1 MPILTNVSYSAPFWL
16 PTGNAQTLGPRIFC
30 FIPQLPFAREKL
42 ELADGDFLLL
52 DWLYASGSAERPG
65 SRLAILSHGLE
76 GDSTRSYM
84 RAMAMALAK
93 RGWDVLSRN
102 FRGCGGE
109 MNRLPILY
117 HSGQI
122 EDIDIAARH
131 AVAKGYTEIA
141 FVGFSMGGNQVLK
154 YLAERRESLPREI
167 TRAAA
172 VSVPCDL
179 TACSALLAQPRNKMY
194 MVYFLRTLR
203 RKMREKKAMYPEL
216 FDVSGLDA
224 MTTFKEFDDAFTAPL
239 HGFSSAEDYWEKAS
253 SLPHLADI
261 AIPTLLLNAR
271 NDPFLSG
278 SCSPRQ
284 VAGKSEFLY
293 LLEPEE
299 GGHVGFPTTV
309 GKTVGWLENT
319 VGDFIAFDHRM

>member
-1 MPILTNVSYSAPFWL
+1 MPILATPSYTAPFWL

-30 FIPQLPFAREKL
+30 FIPRLPFVREKL

-52 DWLYASGSAERPG
+52 DWLYASGDTHRPAKK
-65 SRLAILSHGLE
+65 LVILSHGLE
-76 GDSTRSYM
+76 GDSRRSYM
-84 RAMAMALAK
+84 RAMALALTG

-122 EDIDIAARH
+122 EDIDTVARH
-131 AVAKGYTEIA
+131 AVARGYTEIA
-141 FVGFSMGGNQVLK
+141 LTGFSMGGNQTLK
-154 YLAERRESLPREI
+154 YLAEWRETLPEEI

-172 VSVPCDL
+172 VSVPGDL
-179 TACSALLAQPRNKMY
+179 TACSMLLAQPRNKIY

-203 RKMREKKAMYPEL
+203 RKIREKKAMHPEL
-216 FDVSGLDA
+216 FDLSGLDA

-239 HGFSSAEDYWEKAS
+239 HGFADAADYWEKAS
-253 SLPHLADI
+253 SLPFLADI
-261 AIPTLLLNAR
+261 AIPTLLINAR
-271 NDPFLSG
+271 NDPFLSE
-278 SCSPRQ
+278 SCYPRV
-284 VAGKSEFLY
+284 VAKESAFLH
-293 LLEPEE
+293 LLMPEQ
-299 GGHVGFPTTV
+299 GGHVGFPTAV

-319 VGDFIAFDHRM
+319 VGDFLSI